1 MIPPHVRSGIELD
14 DDALARELLRMT
26 DAYTDRIAAVGAAEA
41 ETTPW
46 QFVNDHSRLVVDPER
61 FPDARE
67 EMLEV
72 GMGAVY
78 TRTSSGAPLRT
89 VDLLDEAGLIARYF
103 TPYAAA
109 LTELVDDRLDAC
121 GGATIIDV
129 HSFPS
134 IALPYELHSDLA
146 RPEICI
152 GRDTTHT
159 PPELEAA
166 AVEAFS
172 GFGRVGINMPFIGT
186 YVPLAHYG
194 ADHRVRSIMLEVRR
208 DLYMDEMSG
217 EPSEEALH
225 ALGGGTRAVDRRR
238 IRVVVEPRPDR
249 MRSSERE
256 LLHDV
261 GTGQVPQHDVGH
273 RPVVARRRHQRE
285 QVGRH
290 LLHGTDRA
298 DLAPLEHLAA
308 AARRVRTD
316 RMLGVEEPGINAVG
330 KGRSGNQHDD
340 RVARVVLDDRSRVGA
355 EELELDDA
363 RHLPR
368 DAVGREPVGEEAE
381 RRRDLRVAIEQ
392 EGAVVRQPAGT
403 EGLGLPQHPAPVRTT
418 PRSVGSGAEDDVGVG
433 VPRSDGHLSGEVTRA
448 GVVEWAVPTVLQ

>member
-1 MIPPHVRSGIELD
+1 MIHAGQSTSPVILHVPHASTMIPQDVRSGIELD

-26 DAYTDRIAAVGAAEA
+26 DAYTDRIAAVGADEA
-41 ETTPW
+41 ATTPW

-89 VDLLDEAGLIARYF
+89 LDLLGEAGLIARYF

-109 LTELVDDRLDAC
+109 LTQLVDDRLDEC

-134 IALPYELHSDLA
+134 VALPYELHSDLA

-152 GRDTTHT
+152 GRDSTHT

-194 ADHRVRSIMLEVRR
+194 EDHRVRSIMLEVRR

-217 EPSEEALH
+217 QPDDDAL
-225 ALGGGTRAVDRRR
+225 
-238 IRVVVEPRPDR
+238 
-249 MRSSERE
+249 
-256 LLHDV
+256 
-261 GTGQVPQHDVGH
+261 
-273 RPVVARRRHQRE
+273 
-285 QVGRH
+285 RH
-290 LLHGTDRA
+290 LGA
-298 DLAPLEHLAA
+298 ALARLIDAA
-308 AARRVRTD
+308 SA
-316 RMLGVEEPGINAVG
+316 
-330 KGRSGNQHDD
+330 
-340 RVARVVLDDRSRVGA
+340 
-355 EELELDDA
+355 
-363 RHLPR
+363 
-368 DAVGREPVGEEAE
+368 
-381 RRRDLRVAIEQ
+381 
-392 EGAVVRQPAGT
+392 
-403 EGLGLPQHPAPVRTT
+403 
-418 PRSVGSGAEDDVGVG
+418 
-433 VPRSDGHLSGEVTRA
+433 
-448 GVVEWAVPTVLQ
+448 